1 MIGLFLLTWL
11 LLVIYSFT
19 RLDLN
24 LTWFHPVPE
33 LLKTLGWFLRPQAT
47 WIFLGLLALL
57 TFFYSQVIK
66 RKFNWRF
73 LLIIVLLGIFA
84 YPMFSY
90 DIFNYLFNAK
100 MVLIYGAN
108 PHIKTA
114 LDFAFDPMLRFMQNT
129 HTPAPYGY
137 GWTLISLIPGLTWFT
152 GKFTLAFIAMK
163 LFVAGFFVLELWIL
177 KLLVDKLFPKQ
188 PWRLALF
195 ALNPLVLT
203 ETLINGHNDV
213 VMMFLALLSYWLLIN
228 RKKALSLLTLIGSA
242 AVKYATI
249 VLLPLYLFKPK
260 WKYWDLPTA
269 AAILLLLVS
278 FTRPNQ
284 IHAWYLIWGFSF
296 AVLSKYR
303 WVTTVFTVLTIIGL
317 IRYAP
322 YIFAGHWNFP
332 VYHLLK

>member
-1 MIGLFLLTWL
+1 MIWFFLLSWF
-11 LLVIYSFT
+11 LLVVYSFT

-114 LDFAFDPMLRFMQNT
+114 LEFAFDPMVRFMQNT
-129 HTPAPYGY
+129 HT
-137 GWTLISLIPGLTWFT
+137 
-152 GKFTLAFIAMK
+152 
-163 LFVAGFFVLELWIL
+163 
-177 KLLVDKLFPKQ
+177 
-188 PWRLALF
+188 
-195 ALNPLVLT
+195 
-203 ETLINGHNDV
+203 
-213 VMMFLALLSYWLLIN
+213 
-228 RKKALSLLTLIGSA
+228 
-242 AVKYATI
+242 
-249 VLLPLYLFKPK
+249 
-260 WKYWDLPTA
+260 
-269 AAILLLLVS
+269 
-278 FTRPNQ
+278 
-284 IHAWYLIWGFSF
+284 
-296 AVLSKYR
+296 
-303 WVTTVFTVLTIIGL
+303 
-317 IRYAP
+317 
-322 YIFAGHWNFP
+322 
-332 VYHLLK
+332 